1 MQKIMPYLWF
11 DDNAEEAADLYT
23 SLFANSAVGQVTRY
37 DETTARAS
45 GRPAGFVLTISFTLA
60 GQEFGALNGGPVFK
74 FTPAVSFFVNCDT
87 SQEIN
92 ALWERLSDGG
102 EILMPLDKYPFSE
115 CFGWTNDRFGVSWQ
129 LNLASPAPVK
139 ITPYLMF
146 VGDQSGRAE
155 EAVNFY
161 TSLFENSSIATI
173 NYFGPG
179 ETETEGTVS
188 HARFFLDGQQFM
200 AMDSRREHAF
210 SFNEALSFMVNCD
223 TQAEVDRLWDT
234 FTGGGEEGQC
244 GWLKDPFGVS
254 WQIVPSALG
263 DMLSDPDPDRSQRVA
278 QAMLQMKKLDI
289 RALQAAYER

>member
-1 MQKIMPYLWF
+1 MQKIIPYMWF
-11 DDNAEEAADLYT
+11 DDNAEEAANLYT
-23 SLFANSAVGQVTRY
+23 SLFSDSAVGQVTRY
-37 DETTARAS
+37 DQTTAQAA
-45 GRPAGFVLTISFTLA
+45 GRPVGSVLTISFTLA

-74 FTPAVSFFVNCDT
+74 FTPAVSLFVNCDT
-87 SQEIN
+87 SDEIN

-129 LNLASPAPVK
+129 LNLARPAPVK
-139 ITPYLMF
+139 ITPFLMF
-146 VGDQSGRAE
+146 VGEQSGRAE
-155 EAVNFY
+155 EAVDYY
-161 TSLFENSSIATI
+161 TSLFEDSSIATI
-173 NYFGPG
+173 DYFGPG

-188 HARFFLDGQQFM
+188 HARFFLAGQQFM

-210 SFNEALSFMVNCD
+210 SFSEALSLMVNCD

-234 FTGGGEEGQC
+234 FTRGGEEGQC

-263 DMLSDPDPDRSQRVA
+263 DMLSDPDPEKTQRVA
-278 QAMLQMKKLDI
+278 RALLQMKKLDI
-289 RALQAAYER
+289 RVLEEAYER